1 MGTAVGPRGYRS
13 SPFLPSVIP
22 ACLCVL
28 VFANVR
34 VPETSMTSYSVLRS
48 AQRATVIATWPGAW
62 TDHSANITTL
72 PDSEQAAYLA
82 SALTRLSEDA
92 WDAAA
97 FLDVSPALEL
107 SISALI
113 QQLRGPADKVEPVS
127 MAADGFRHAGQWS
140 FTDAVE
146 VLASDAPAALSALTR
161 PQRLTIA
168 DELAADAAER
178 ANAALVLAAGN
189 DPEAEDSRAWQM
201 CEVTRSLRNGQTG
214 PLPEGAASWLVRSW
228 GPDLSPAERWA
239 ARDRLVR
246 IEQLIAAC
254 EAHGGRA
261 AAQDDPLLAHLVV
274 PHAGPHEDDEIIYVS
289 VHDGNGN
296 SWGTSPAT
304 AMTVTSYRG
313 TPSKQSDLGELD
325 PRDDDGFARL
335 LGQWTRQVP
344 FWPRCQAASVP
355 SSP

>member
-1 MGTAVGPRGYRS
+1 
-13 SPFLPSVIP
+13 
-22 ACLCVL
+22 
-28 VFANVR
+28 
-34 VPETSMTSYSVLRS
+34 MTSYSVLRS
-48 AQRATVIATWPGAW
+48 TQRATVIATWPGAW

-72 PDSEQAAYLA
+72 SDSEQGAYLA

-97 FLDVSPALEL
+97 FLDTSPALEL
-107 SISALI
+107 AINALI
-113 QQLRGPADKVEPVS
+113 QQLRGPVDKVEPVS
-127 MAADGFRHAGQWS
+127 MTADGCRHAGQWS

-146 VLASDAPAALSALTR
+146 VLASDAPAALSTLTR

-168 DELAADAAER
+168 DELADDAAER
-178 ANAALVLAAGN
+178 ASAAQVLAAGN
-189 DPEAEDSRAWQM
+189 DPESEDSRAWQM

-228 GPDLSPAERWA
+228 GPDLGPAERWA

-254 EAHGGRA
+254 AAHGGRA

-274 PHAGPHEDDEIIYVS
+274 PHAGPHEDDEVIYVS

-344 FWPRCQAASVP
+344 FWPGSSQARSVASLP
-355 SSP
+355 